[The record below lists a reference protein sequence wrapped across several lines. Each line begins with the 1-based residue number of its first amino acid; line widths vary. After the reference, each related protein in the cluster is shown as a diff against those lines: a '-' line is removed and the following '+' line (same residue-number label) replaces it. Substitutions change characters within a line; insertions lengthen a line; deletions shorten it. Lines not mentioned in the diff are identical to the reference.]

1 MQTIMYAGDEYLTGD
16 EIAYALL
23 NYSRALGEE
32 NHAQVVE
39 IPVREE
45 DGSIAR
51 AKFLIGPASQI
62 VAKSTPGH
70 GPELEDEELVR
81 QLKELTR
88 NVESPRSL
96 PMEAPEN
103 PTPDVD

>member
-1 MQTIMYAGDEYLTGD
+1 MYAGDEFLTGD

-39 IPVREE
+39 IPIREE
-45 DGSIAR
+45 NGTISR
-51 AKFLIGPASQI
+51 ATFLIGPASQL
-62 VAKSTPGH
+62 VAKSTPSD

-81 QLKELTR
+81 HLQQLTR
-88 NVESPRSL
+88 NVESPQSL
-96 PMEAPEN
+96 PLEAPEGL
-103 PTPDVD
+103 TPDVG